1 MSKIILI
8 DDLVDPKIPI
18 VIGCQGSIQFGGV
31 GNKSQGLECKIQASH
46 YDATT
51 NTTNVYSL
59 IPGGD
64 IQQQLESS
72 TGTRNHKLLS
82 LLATKQPQ
90 LEMSVELTTNVFD
103 KLPREIIELIGK
115 NLESKPEDAYRF
127 ALATKHVST
136 CMAGIIKTIQPD
148 FFKNLLT
155 DFFQCVQDD
164 NNSNKIELRM
174 FFLTAQN
181 TIAHIYIF
189 FYSQSYSKGVERLY
203 RVKFTSYNIKEDQ
216 SSEKDQSMN
225 ETFHDIEQIV
235 NYIIDKCLKGQI
247 TRGISI
253 GTDGTDLNYDF
264 ESIDRL
270 SISLTELRECNP
282 ELISQYEESKKKYN
296 VFLEIINRFQTL
308 FIMYDNHLKNQGS
321 ISEPED
327 YKKLKHS
334 YTGKTDDDMGTYHQE
349 VDFIISKL
357 KSLFNKATLSE
368 NISQSFITISKE
380 VGKNFK
386 SLYDT
391 YKGYF
396 DQVQNLRE
404 NIILHGYDPCKERI
418 REMQKREVQNVAK
431 VTNTSKV
438 SNVAK
443 VVKTKQVSSPW
454 RR

>member
-1 MSKIILI
+1 MSVNITIN
-8 DDLVDPKIPI
+8 DLVDPKIPI

-46 YDATT
+46 YDGR
-51 NTTNVYSL
+51 NTNVYSL
-59 IPGGD
+59 NPAREAAIKNTLKTSNGPPSD
-64 IQQQLESS
+64 A
-72 TGTRNHKLLS
+72 LLS
-82 LLATKQPQ
+82 LIAEEHPQ

-103 KLPREIIELIGK
+103 KLPREIIEKIGK

-155 DFFQCVQDD
+155 DFFQYVQDE

-174 FFLTAQN
+174 FFLKKQN

-189 FYSQSYSKGVERLY
+189 LYSQYYSIGVERLY

-216 SSEKDQSMN
+216 SREKNKSMN
-225 ETFHDIEQIV
+225 ETFHDIEQMV
-235 NYIIDKCLKGQI
+235 NYIIDNCLKGQI

-253 GTDGTDLNYDF
+253 GTDGTDVNYDF

-270 SISLTELRECNP
+270 SISLTELKECNP
-282 ELISQYEESKKKYN
+282 ELISQYEESRKNYN

-308 FIMYDNHLKNQGS
+308 FIMYDSHLKNQGS

-334 YTGKTDDDMGTYHQE
+334 YTGKPDDNMGTYYEE
-349 VDFIISKL
+349 VDFINSEL

-380 VGKNFK
+380 VGKIFK

-391 YKGYF
+391 YKRDF
-396 DQVQNLRE
+396 DQVQDLRE
-404 NIILHGYDPCKERI
+404 NIILYGYDPCKERI
-418 REMQKREVQNVAK
+418 REMQKRKVQNVAK

-443 VVKTKQVSSPW
+443 VVKTKPVSSPW
-454 RR
+454 RG